1 MGHDDRPVI
10 VVERS
15 SGVGAFLFGAAL
27 GAVTALLLAPQSGE
41 ETRRVIGER
50 GRQARDRASEAADEI
65 TEKVE
70 EGFERA
76 KQRFEDGFESVR
88 QNISERRTDA
98 EDAVDA
104 GKAAVSSAR
113 DELERRLSESR
124 SRRKVATAEEITD

>member
-10 VVERS
+10 VIERS

-27 GAVTALLLAPQSGE
+27 GAVAALLLAPQSGE
-41 ETRRVIGER
+41 ETRKVIGER
-50 GRQARDRASEAADEI
+50 GRRVRDRASEAVDDL
-65 TEKVE
+65 TERVGDGYE
-70 EGFERA
+70 NA

-88 QNISERRTDA
+88 DGLTERRTDA
-98 EDAVDA
+98 QEAVDA

-124 SRRKVATAEEITD
+124 SRRKVTAAEEVED

>member
-27 GAVTALLLAPQSGE
+27 GAVAALLLAPQSGE

-50 GRQARDRASEAADEI
+50 GRRVRDRATEAADEL
-65 TEKVE
+65 TERVE
-70 EGFERA
+70 EGYENA

-88 QNISERRTDA
+88 ETLTERRGDA
-98 EDAVDA
+98 REAVDA

-113 DELERRLSESR
+113 DELERRLTESR
-124 SRRKVATAEEITD
+124 SRRKVTTAEEVTD